1 MKVIGGINIIKLV
14 AIDMDETLLRTDKS
28 FDEDRFLEIY
38 EEFKKRDM
46 ILAIASGNNYARLD
60 AYFTYMNHDDL
71 YFAADN
77 GNYTVKRGEVLRKNV
92 INSKDLFGAIE
103 MLEDL
108 SDYTLIYSDGAN
120 AYSTWVN
127 PAYEEYVLSYN
138 QNLQLV
144 DSLDEIKN
152 KDILKVACH
161 SPLPLDEAKEVSQK
175 LIERF
180 PELDAVTSGGGWMD
194 FYHVGGGKGAAVKA
208 LQDKYG
214 ITRKETMVFGDSLN
228 DASMA
233 YHAKYS
239 VVMSNGDE
247 ELKDIFSY
255 EIGNNNDQAVLDI
268 LEEVLKTGSA
278 NFMTKYKI

>member
-1 MKVIGGINIIKLV
+1 
-14 AIDMDETLLRTDKS
+14 MDETLLRTDKS
-28 FDEDRFLEIY
+28 FDEERFVEIY

-46 ILAIASGNNYARLD
+46 ILAIASGNSYARLD

-77 GNYTVKRGEVLRKNV
+77 GNYTVKRGEVLQKNV
-92 INSKDLFGAIE
+92 INSKDLLGAAKL
-103 MLEDL
+103 LESL
-108 SDYTLIYSDGAN
+108 SDFTMVFSDGAN
-120 AYSTWVN
+120 VYSTWIN
-127 PAYEEYVLSYN
+127 PEYEEYVMSFNPNMKLIE
-138 QNLQLV
+138 
-144 DSLDEIKN
+144 SLDEIKN

-161 SPLPLDEAKEVSQK
+161 SPLPLDEAKDVSQK

-214 ITRKETMVFGDSLN
+214 ITRSETMVFGDSLN

-233 YHAKYS
+233 YHSKYS
-239 VVMSNGDE
+239 VVMSNGDA

-255 EIGNNNDQAVLDI
+255 EIGSNNEQAVFDI
-268 LEEVLKTGSA
+268 LEEVLKTESTD
-278 NFMTKYKI
+278 FMEEYKI